1 MNSLIYLLTKGKFLL
16 VLLGLGILLLILS
29 PLYLPGPSEPV
40 PSPSPSPATL
50 RGLPEFPQAQP
61 QEFDLQSSLN
71 QGSLAVNAKTE
82 GVKVTIDAQEVKS
95 PEFFA
100 PDNITPFIV
109 ERIPVG
115 RHVLRASKLG
125 FLSQTFPVDVKPDQ
139 VTQVNIEMKP
149 DPDFDALEEA
159 ASQMPISTD
168 EYFIEYL
175 DKIGKIQVIVRKAP
189 FETYKQ
195 SAINWFKQRGIE
207 NPEES
212 GVLFYPAVNIY

>member
-1 MNSLIYLLTKGKFLL
+1 MSSLIYLLTKSKFLL
-16 VLLGLGILLLILS
+16 LLLGLGLLLLILS
-29 PLYLPGPSEPV
+29 PLYLPSPSEPL
-40 PSPSPSPATL
+40 PSPSPSPAIL

-61 QEFDLQSSLN
+61 QEFNQQNSLYR
-71 QGSLAVNAKTE
+71 GGLTVNANIE
-82 GVKVTIDAQEVKS
+82 AVKVTIDAQEVKS

-100 PDNITPFIV
+100 PDNATPFIL
-109 ERIPVG
+109 ERIPAG
-115 RHVLRASKLG
+115 QHVLRASKLG
-125 FLSQTFPVDVKPDQ
+125 FLNQTLSVEVKPDQ

-159 ASQMPISTD
+159 TKQMPVSTD
-168 EYFIEYL
+168 EYYIEYL
-175 DKIGKIQVIVRKAP
+175 DKIGKIQVIIKKAP

-212 GVLFYPAVNIY
+212 GVLFYPALNVN